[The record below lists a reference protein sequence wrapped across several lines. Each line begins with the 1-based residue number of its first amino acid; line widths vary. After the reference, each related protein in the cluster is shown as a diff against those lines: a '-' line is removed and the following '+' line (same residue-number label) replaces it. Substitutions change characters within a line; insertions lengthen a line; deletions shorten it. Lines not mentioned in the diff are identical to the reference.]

1 MAFDTPIELRNQIIY
16 EAYVRNHSKEGT
28 FNELVKDLDNI
39 KELGVNILWLMP
51 IHSIGQ
57 KNKKGELGCPYSI
70 QDYRGINP
78 EYGTLDDFKG
88 LIKAVHQRGMKLMID
103 VVYNHTAHDSKLFEE
118 HPEWF
123 YRTADGEVG
132 NKVGDWYDVIDLDFN
147 NQELWDYLIDALK
160 YWVELG
166 VDGFRCD
173 VASMIPLDF
182 WKQARTEVAQL
193 KEGVIWLAESVEPDF
208 LKALRKNGF
217 VGLSDAE
224 LYQAFDVS
232 YDYDTFLYFKKYK
245 SGEISFSQ
253 YLEKVRMQEYIYPAN
268 YVKMRFIENHDQARA
283 RRWLAV
289 KEDLYNWTTFYYF
302 QQGLTLIYGGQET
315 DDIISPSLFDSDPVD
330 WTLLDEYYVDLLKDL
345 GEIKKDE
352 IFAKGHY
359 EILDSGRV
367 GVVVATYQLNNR
379 LMVGVFNLE
388 QKLGDISVP
397 VPDGTYENLI
407 SAKQIKV
414 EDGKMTLGVEPI
426 IFALEVKEE
435 EGQKVILAEL

>member
-39 KELGVNILWLMP
+39 KELGVDILWLMP
-51 IHSIGQ
+51 IHPIGQ

-70 QDYRGINP
+70 QDYKGVNP

-103 VVYNHTAHDSKLFEE
+103 VVYNHTAHDSKLFKE

-123 YRTADGEVG
+123 YQTADGEVG
-132 NKVGDWYDVIDLDFN
+132 NKVGDWYDVIDLDFDN
-147 NQELWDYLIDALK
+147 LALWNYLIDALK

-173 VASMIPLDF
+173 VASMIPLKF
-182 WKQARTEVAQL
+182 WKRARKEVAQVR
-193 KEGVIWLAESVEPDF
+193 EGIIWIAESVEPDF

-245 SGEISFSQ
+245 SGKISFAE

-268 YVKMRFIENHDQARA
+268 YVKMRFIENHDQERA
-283 RRWLAV
+283 RRWLPV
-289 KEDLYNWTTFYYF
+289 KEDLYNWTAFYYF

-315 DDIISPSLFDSDPVD
+315 DDIISPSLFDHDPVD

-352 IFAKGHY
+352 IFAKGYY
-359 EILDSGRV
+359 EILDSNRE
-367 GVVVATYQLNNR
+367 GVVVATYQLDNR
-379 LMVGVFNLE
+379 LMVGIFNLE

-397 VPDGTYENLI
+397 VSDGKYENLI
-407 SAKQIKV
+407 SAKTIKV
-414 EDGKMTLGVEPI
+414 EDGKVTLSVEPI
-426 IFALEVKEE
+426 IFAVEVEDNEK
-435 EGQKVILAEL
+435 KVILSEL